1 MFDDPAAR
9 KFLKSLLFSG
19 CPMPKLEKGKGK
31 KRAASVPAASVATA
45 MDHGVEEMVALP
57 ASSGSRQSINV
68 QVPTAILRNLQTYLE
83 YVHAVRAE
91 DSQPAKDSVE
101 PAHDHGVGRA
111 PGHGPR
117 CGTARAELCVLRLT
131 TLMIFS

>member
-1 MFDDPAAR
+1 MRSQPALDQTRQHTARVIGKFLAAHKAHNMFDDPAAR

-57 ASSGSRQSINV
+57 ASSGSR
-68 QVPTAILRNLQTYLE
+68 
-83 YVHAVRAE
+83 
-91 DSQPAKDSVE
+91 
-101 PAHDHGVGRA
+101 
-111 PGHGPR
+111 
-117 CGTARAELCVLRLT
+117 
-131 TLMIFS
+131 

>member
-1 MFDDPAAR
+1 MRSQPALDQTRQHTARVIGKFLAAPKAHNMFDDPAAS
-9 KFLKSLLFSG
+9 KFLKFLLFSG

-45 MDHGVEEMVALP
+45 IDHGVEEMVALP

-91 DSQPAKDSVE
+91 DSQPA
-101 PAHDHGVGRA
+101 
-111 PGHGPR
+111 
-117 CGTARAELCVLRLT
+117 
-131 TLMIFS
+131 

>member
-1 MFDDPAAR
+1 LRSQPALDQTRQHTAGVIGKFLAAPKAHNMFDDPAC
-9 KFLKSLLFSG
+9 KFLKSLLFSGG

-45 MDHGVEEMVALP
+45 MDHGVEEIVALP

-91 DSQPAKDSVE
+91 DSQPA
-101 PAHDHGVGRA
+101 
-111 PGHGPR
+111 
-117 CGTARAELCVLRLT
+117 
-131 TLMIFS
+131 